1 MSTEVVS
8 TNSVDSSVV
17 DYDVESRAIIFSTLE
32 DSTYAERVGA
42 FQLISD
48 AKPIKD
54 LVNKDFKITNILMN
68 YQPVTDDDGVV
79 TQAVATTFETPEGG
93 YRAVST
99 VIADDV
105 NRLIAVVGTP
115 KNWENGG
122 PTFTIR
128 QVSGKGANSYY
139 HLVIKSVK

>member
-1 MSTEVVS
+1 MSSEVVT
-8 TNSVDSSVV
+8 TNSVDSSIA

-32 DSTYAERVGA
+32 DSTYAERVA
-42 FQLISD
+42 AYQLISD
-48 AKPIKD
+48 AEPIKD

-105 NRLIAVVGTP
+105 NRLIAVVGSP
-115 KNWENGG
+115 KQWENGG

-128 QVSGKGANSYY
+128 QVAGKGANSYY
-139 HLVIKSVK
+139 HLAIKSVK